1 MFCSAAPRA
10 RGGICLAPT
19 GGLLTGGSSP
29 DRERGGE
36 VVMLRGFRRRWGVA
50 ALASGL
56 LWVALVGAGCGSEED
71 AGSLGNPADEESVS
85 STESEL
91 RRRPWG
97 WRPTTGTTNRP
108 KTDAGTAST
117 PPTGV
122 PAPTAPPPAPMPTP
136 TPMPTPNTG
145 VVDSSNSGGT
155 CPNNRAMP
163 AGGAC
168 GPYGVNCTYD
178 DSSGS
183 HYCLCL
189 SSGPTGV
196 QGWSCR

>member
-1 MFCSAAPRA
+1 
-10 RGGICLAPT
+10 
-19 GGLLTGGSSP
+19 
-29 DRERGGE
+29 
-36 VVMLRGFRRRWGVA
+36 MLRGVREGWVVA
-50 ALASGL
+50 VSACGL
-56 LWVALVGAGCGSEED
+56 LCVALVGVGCGSAEE
-71 AGSLGNPADEESVS
+71 AASLGSVAEEEGGFSA
-85 STESEL
+85 ESEL
-91 RRRPWG
+91 RRRARRWQPA
-97 WRPTTGTTNRP
+97 RTTTNRP
-108 KTDAGTAST
+108 TTDAGSATTPT
-117 PPTGV
+117 PPTGQ
-122 PAPTAPPPAPMPTP
+122 PTSTETTTPPPAP
-136 TPMPTPNTG
+136 PNTG

-178 DSSGS
+178 DGSGT

>member
-1 MFCSAAPRA
+1 
-10 RGGICLAPT
+10 
-19 GGLLTGGSSP
+19 
-29 DRERGGE
+29 
-36 VVMLRGFRRRWGVA
+36 MLRGFRKGWVVGV
-50 ALASGL
+50 LGSGL
-56 LWVALVGAGCGSEED
+56 LWVALAGAGCGSEED
-71 AGSLGNPADEESVS
+71 AEDEGVF

-91 RRRPWG
+91 RRRARR
-97 WRPTTGTTNRP
+97 WRTTN
-108 KTDAGTAST
+108 TTTST
-117 PPTGV
+117 TPTSQ
-122 PAPTAPPPAPMPTP
+122 PTSTETTTQPPPA
-136 TPMPTPNTG
+136 PNTG

-168 GPYGVNCTYD
+168 GPYGINCTYAD
-178 DSSGS
+178 GDGT

>member
-1 MFCSAAPRA
+1 
-10 RGGICLAPT
+10 
-19 GGLLTGGSSP
+19 
-29 DRERGGE
+29 
-36 VVMLRGFRRRWGVA
+36 MLREFRKRSVVA
-50 ALASGL
+50 VLASGL
-56 LWVALVGAGCGSEED
+56 LGVALVGVGCGPENDVGSVGNQAED
-71 AGSLGNPADEESVS
+71 EGVS
-85 STESEL
+85 SAESEL
-91 RRRPWG
+91 RRRIWR
-97 WRPTTGTTNRP
+97 RPTTTSTTNEP
-108 KTDAGTAST
+108 KTDAGTT
-117 PPTGV
+117 
-122 PAPTAPPPAPMPTP
+122 TP
-136 TPMPTPNTG
+136 TPVPPPNTG

-155 CPNNRAMP
+155 CPNNRAMS